1 MKDFDQQLQQALKRR
16 EPPRDLTAS
25 IIARIDPA
33 RIDPARIDPPQRN
46 WWGSLHWVARWVP
59 ATVALA
65 AMLIASVGMYRLD
78 QYRKGQQAKRQ
89 VMLALQL
96 TARKLAVAQRSVNEL
111 SHRRIGYE

>member
-1 MKDFDQQLQQALKRR
+1 MKDFEDQLHQALKRR

-25 IIARIDPA
+25 IMARIN
-33 RIDPARIDPPQRN
+33 PARIDPPQRN
-46 WWGSLHWVARWVP
+46 WLGSLHRVARWVP

-78 QYRKGQQAKRQ
+78 QYRKGQQAKQQ
-89 VMLALQL
+89 VMVALQV

-111 SHRRIGYE
+111 NHRRIGYE